1 MIDIV
6 LTLVFMMVFIGFAIW
21 PAIKIV
27 DFIKSKKDLN
37 EKKQNV
43 LLLFFT
49 IIIAFCFALFMKL
62 A

>member
-1 MIDIV
+1 MLDTII
-6 LTLVFMMVFIGFAIW
+6 TLVFMMLFIGFSIW

-27 DFIKSKKDLN
+27 DFIKSKKDIN
-37 EKKQNV
+37 EKKQNI

-49 IIIAFCFALFMKL
+49 IAIAFCLALFMKL